1 MMEIKDKNSKTKLYG
16 LVLSGGKSTRM
27 GLDKGVI
34 QYHDL
39 PQREH
44 LYNLLSKVCTR
55 TFLSIR
61 EEQVNDISKGLDTII
76 DMDEYKGPFNGLL
89 TAHSIYPEVA
99 WFVIACDLPLI
110 DLNAINQLIN
120 LRDSSKV
127 ATAFA
132 TRESGLPEPL
142 AAIWEPGGLAKSINY
157 LEHTTSSCPRKYLIN
172 SDIKLVF
179 PKDDIVLMNANSEE
193 DYREVK
199 SKLES
204 I

>member
-1 MMEIKDKNSKTKLYG
+1 MDIEDCSSHTKLFG

-27 GLDKGVI
+27 GQDKGAI

-44 LYNLLSKVCTR
+44 LYNLLSQVCTR

-61 EEQVNDISKGLDTII
+61 KDQTDEISTDIDTII
-76 DMDEYKGPFNGLL
+76 DLDKYKGPFNGLL
-89 TAHSIYPEVA
+89 SAHSIYPEVA
-99 WFVIACDLPLI
+99 WLVIACDLPLI

-120 LRDSSKV
+120 LRDTSKI

-142 AAIWEPGGLAKSINY
+142 AAIWEPGGLTRSIDY
-157 LEHTTSSCPRKYLIN
+157 LEHATSSCPRKYLIN

-179 PKDDIVLMNANSEE
+179 PREDIVLMNANSEE
-193 DYREVK
+193 DYREVM
-199 SKLES
+199 SKLEAT
-204 I
+204 

>member
-1 MMEIKDKNSKTKLYG
+1 MDIEDCSSHTKLFG

-27 GLDKGVI
+27 GQDKGAI

-44 LYNLLSKVCTR
+44 LYNLLSQVCTR

-61 EEQVNDISKGLDTII
+61 KDQTDEISTDIDTII
-76 DMDEYKGPFNGLL
+76 DQDKYKGPFNGLL

-132 TRESGLPEPL
+132 TRESYSMRL
-142 AAIWEPGGLAKSINY
+142 AVVHENI
-157 LEHTTSSCPRKYLIN
+157 
-172 SDIKLVF
+172 
-179 PKDDIVLMNANSEE
+179 
-193 DYREVK
+193 
-199 SKLES
+199 
-204 I
+204 

>member
-1 MMEIKDKNSKTKLYG
+1 MEIIDKNSKTKLYG

-27 GLDKGVI
+27 GQDKGAI

-44 LYNLLSKVCTR
+44 LYNLLSKVCSR

-61 EEQVNDISKGLDTII
+61 KDQTIEISTEIDRII
-76 DMDEYKGPFNGLL
+76 DKDEHKGPFNGLL
-89 TAHSIYPEVA
+89 TAHSMYPEVA
-99 WFVIACDLPLI
+99 WLVIACDLPFI
-110 DLNAINQLIN
+110 DLNAMNQLIN
-120 LRDSSKV
+120 SRDSSKN

-132 TRESGLPEPL
+132 TKESGLPEPL
-142 AAIWEPGGLAKSINY
+142 AAIWEPGGLSRSIDY
-157 LEHTTSSCPRKYLIN
+157 LKHATSSCPRKYLIN
-172 SDIKLVF
+172 SDIKLVY

-193 DYREVK
+193 DYREVI

>member
-1 MMEIKDKNSKTKLYG
+1 MEIIDKNSKTKLYG

-27 GLDKGVI
+27 GQDKGAI

-44 LYNLLSKVCTR
+44 LYNLLSKVCSR

-61 EEQVNDISKGLDTII
+61 KDQTIEISTEIDRII
-76 DMDEYKGPFNGLL
+76 DKDEYKGPFNGLL
-89 TAHSIYPEVA
+89 TAHSMYPEVA
-99 WFVIACDLPLI
+99 WLVIACDLPFI
-110 DLNAINQLIN
+110 DLNAIDQLIN
-120 LRDSSKV
+120 SRDSSKN
-127 ATAFA
+127 ATPFA
-132 TRESGLPEPL
+132 PKERGLPEPL
-142 AAIWEPGGLAKSINY
+142 AAIWEPGGLSRSIDY
-157 LEHTTSSCPRKYLIN
+157 LEHATSSCPRKYLIN
-172 SDIKLVF
+172 SDIKLVY

-193 DYREVK
+193 DYREVI

>member
-1 MMEIKDKNSKTKLYG
+1 MDIEDCSSRTKLFG

-27 GLDKGVI
+27 GQDKGAI

-61 EEQVNDISKGLDTII
+61 KDQTDEISTDMDTII
-76 DMDEYKGPFNGLL
+76 DQDKYKGPFNGLL
-89 TAHSIYPEVA
+89 SAHSIYPEVA

-110 DLNAINQLIN
+110 DLNAMNQLIN
-120 LRDSSKV
+120 LRDTSKI

-142 AAIWEPGGLAKSINY
+142 AAIWEPGGLTRSIDY
-157 LEHTTSSCPRKYLIN
+157 LQHAASSCPRKYLIN

-193 DYREVK
+193 DYREVI
-199 SKLES
+199 SKLEAT
-204 I
+204 

>member
-157 LEHTTSSCPRKYLIN
+157 LEHATSSCPRKYLIN

>member
-1 MMEIKDKNSKTKLYG
+1 MEIKDENSKTKLYG

-27 GLDKGVI
+27 GQDKGVI

-44 LYNLLSKVCTR
+44 LYNLLSQVCAR

-61 EEQVNDISKGLDTII
+61 KEQTGDISKALDTII
-76 DMDEYKGPFNGLL
+76 DKDEYKGPFNGLL

-120 LRDSSKV
+120 QRDSSKV

-142 AAIWEPGGLAKSINY
+142 AAIWEPDGLARSIDY
-157 LEHTTSSCPRKYLIN
+157 LEHATSSCPRKYLIN

-179 PKDDIVLMNANSEE
+179 PKNDIVLMNANSEE
-193 DYREVK
+193 DYREVI

>member
-1 MMEIKDKNSKTKLYG
+1 MDIEDRSFHTKLFG

-27 GLDKGVI
+27 GQDKGAI

-44 LYNLLSKVCTR
+44 LYNLLSQVCER

-61 EEQVNDISKGLDTII
+61 KDQTLEISTDIDTII
-76 DMDEYKGPFNGLL
+76 DKDEYKGPFNGLL
-89 TAHSIYPEVA
+89 TAHSLYPEVA

-110 DLNAINQLIN
+110 DLNAINQLIS
-120 LRDSSKV
+120 LRDSSKT

-142 AAIWEPGGLAKSINY
+142 AAIWEPGGLAGSIDY
-157 LEHTTSSCPRKYLIN
+157 LEHATSSCPRKYLIN

-193 DYREVK
+193 DYKEVK

>member
-1 MMEIKDKNSKTKLYG
+1 MVIKDKISKTKLYG

-27 GLDKGVI
+27 GQDKGAI

-44 LYNLLSKVCTR
+44 LYNLLSQVCSR

-61 EEQVNDISKGLDTII
+61 KDQTNEISTGIDRII
-76 DMDEYKGPFNGLL
+76 DKDEYKGPFNGLL
-89 TAHSIYPEVA
+89 TAHSMYPGVA

-110 DLNAINQLIN
+110 DLNAINRLIN
-120 LRDSSKV
+120 LRDPSKV

-142 AAIWEPGGLAKSINY
+142 AAIWEPGGLAGSIDY
-157 LEHTTSSCPRKYLIN
+157 LKHATSSCPRKYLIN
-172 SDIKLVF
+172 SDTKLVF

-193 DYREVK
+193 DYREVI

>member
-1 MMEIKDKNSKTKLYG
+1 MVIKDKISKTKLYG

-27 GLDKGVI
+27 GQDKGAI

-44 LYNLLSKVCTR
+44 LYNLLSQVCAR

-61 EEQVNDISKGLDTII
+61 IDQSVEISRDIDTIV
-76 DMDEYKGPFNGLL
+76 DKDEYKGPFNGLL
-89 TAHSIYPEVA
+89 TAHSLYPEVA

-110 DLNAINQLIN
+110 DLNAMNQLIN
-120 LRDSSKV
+120 LRDPSKF
-127 ATAFA
+127 ATTFA

-142 AAIWEPGGLAKSINY
+142 AAIWEPGGLAGSIDY
-157 LEHTTSSCPRKYLIN
+157 LEHAASSCPRKYLIN

-199 SKLES
+199 SKIES